1 MAILTTKFK
10 QEFGNKDS
18 IPRLNN
24 DKVPLILYADDVV
37 IFSTK

>member
-10 QEFGNKDS
+10 QDFGNNAS

-24 DKVPLILYADDVV
+24 DKVSLILYADDVV

>member
-10 QEFGNKDS
+10 QEFGNNAS

-24 DKVPLILYADDVV
+24 DNVPLILYVDDVV
-37 IFSTK
+37 IFIIK